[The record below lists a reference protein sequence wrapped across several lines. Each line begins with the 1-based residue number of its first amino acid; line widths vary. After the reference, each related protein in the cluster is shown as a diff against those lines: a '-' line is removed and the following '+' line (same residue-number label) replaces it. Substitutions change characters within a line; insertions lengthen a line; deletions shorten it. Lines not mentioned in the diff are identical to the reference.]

1 MIALEIWQIFYEAL
15 KTKDQLSRSEYE
27 SKAKLM
33 TIVETALKVVNC
45 TELASRRGKHV
56 IGLAALGSNA
66 ARVIVDSFF
75 PIEFNST
82 DSHTNQL
89 LLLGMVKELMC
100 SEFFDVMLH
109 SVKSF
114 KKKIC
119 TSVDSILVD
128 QATSVE
134 ARINML
140 KCLGEML
147 LSSLFFIVKR
157 DKGFSHPPTIRR
169 ILRCLIEVTEGYKSL
184 STDGNLSDMS
194 NYSSPQIF
202 QTLESIMLL
211 ETSTIGLIGR
221 NVLELMGMIMP
232 ELCACK
238 LDNYTTQCFEK
249 DLTTFVQA
257 ICKSTGPDC
266 SWKVRHSASLSL
278 NWSGLITHHPHDP
291 QHFES
296 VIYPWRTV
304 LYFQMILLLHDSD
317 EDVRK
322 AAARAMQKIS
332 CHPSSLRNL
341 ELGYDHECCKD
352 SDEALFTMLM
362 KQIYSQC
369 KDVEFKINQNIT
381 EFNQTLSIDTMDQRL
396 IQNLSSER
404 PIFEE
409 EDRNTFEEVS
419 TNFWGGKIFIHLQ

>member
-1 MIALEIWQIFYEAL
+1 MIALEIWQIFYDAL
-15 KTKDQLSRSEYE
+15 RTKDQLSPFDCE

-33 TIVETALKVVNC
+33 TILETALKVVNC
-45 TELASRRGKHV
+45 TELASRFGKHV

-75 PIEFNST
+75 PIELNSM
-82 DSHTNQL
+82 DSRTNQL
-89 LLLGMVKELMC
+89 HLLGMIKALIC
-100 SEFFDVMLH
+100 SDCFDVMLH

-119 TSVDSILVD
+119 ISVDSILVD
-128 QATSVE
+128 KATPVE

-140 KCLGEML
+140 KCLGEMI
-147 LSSLFFIVKR
+147 LSSLFFILKR
-157 DKGFSHPPTIRR
+157 DKNYSHPPTIRR
-169 ILRCLIEVTEGYKSL
+169 ILRCLIEVTEGYRRL
-184 STDGNLSDMS
+184 SKDGNLSDMG

-202 QTLESIMLL
+202 QTLESVMLL
-211 ETSTIGLIGR
+211 ETGAIGLIGR
-221 NVLELMGMIMP
+221 NVVELMGMTIP

-249 DLTTFVQA
+249 DLTTFVEA

-266 SWKVRHSASLSL
+266 SWKVRHSASVSL
-278 NWSGLITHHPHDP
+278 HWSGLITHHPHDP

-296 VIYPWRTV
+296 IINPWRIV
-304 LYFQMILLLHDSD
+304 LYFHMILLLHDSD

-322 AAARAMQKIS
+322 AAARAMHKIS
-332 CHPSSLRNL
+332 CHPSASLRNL

-352 SDEALFTMLM
+352 SDEALFRMLM

-381 EFNQTLSIDTMDQRL
+381 EFNQTLSIDTVDQRL
-396 IQNLSSER
+396 IQNLSTER

-419 TNFWGGKIFIHLQ
+419 GNFGEEKSLW